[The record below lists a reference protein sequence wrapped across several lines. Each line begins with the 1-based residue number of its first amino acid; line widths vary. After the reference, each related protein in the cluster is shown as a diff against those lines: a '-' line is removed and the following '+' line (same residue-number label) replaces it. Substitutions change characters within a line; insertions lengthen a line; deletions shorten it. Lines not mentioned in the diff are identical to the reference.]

1 MICRAMPYNPLLPNI
16 KYLWKRLQCLCIT
29 NICGEMEAGHK
40 YLTAATSHSV
50 WHYKAAHDCLF
61 GNAFRIK
68 LINNGRSSLNT
79 MSISTDV
86 SSLPW
91 SIYLPID
98 TETDWRANILSV
110 RHLRQVVIC
119 GQQRVAPKCIQLQ
132 AILCTWSSH
141 TADFSLLSPLKPWYF
156 KWAKIKRGEDMR
168 FSFDWDGHC
177 VIMEMSCGL
186 RACSVTYEEEWRS
199 GRCQLAAARRK
210 SSLVPGPSPEP
221 PESRLSLD
229 SSNLL
234 ERDNQ
239 AYKPHS
245 NLIFHNFTSSM
256 FSRGT
261 GVGMI

>member
-110 RHLRQVVIC
+110 RHVVNTELHWNASKSKPSFVLGVHTQLISHFSVPWNRGTLSEQRLNEAKIC
-119 GQQRVAPKCIQLQ
+119 GSA
-132 AILCTWSSH
+132 
-141 TADFSLLSPLKPWYF
+141 
-156 KWAKIKRGEDMR
+156 
-168 FSFDWDGHC
+168 
-177 VIMEMSCGL
+177 
-186 RACSVTYEEEWRS
+186 
-199 GRCQLAAARRK
+199 
-210 SSLVPGPSPEP
+210 
-221 PESRLSLD
+221 
-229 SSNLL
+229 
-234 ERDNQ
+234 
-239 AYKPHS
+239 
-245 NLIFHNFTSSM
+245 LIETD
-256 FSRGT
+256 T
-261 GVGMI
+261 VW